1 MPLELRNTWSIYAY
15 ATALAS
21 VCRGALPRRP
31 FAFQLGVYLP
41 LDGRHSADG
50 SIGSSCKPRVVANTI
65 GVVFPVAFHCIVAGI
80 AVL

>member
-1 MPLELRNTWSIYAY
+1 MPLEPRNTWSIYAY

-21 VCRGALPRRP
+21 VWWGSVPRRP

-41 LDGRHSADG
+41 LDGQHSADG
-50 SIGSSCKPRVVANTI
+50 SIGSSCKPPVVANAI

-80 AVL
+80 VAL